1 MPRTP
6 PLGVPCAA
14 TRHIAARH
22 ASMGGRQS
30 RSEKTFTMRRC
41 RYDVRCY
48 AMRRSVGRSVGR
60 SRVAKKEGLRS
71 GRYVLEGQ

>member
-22 ASMGGRQS
+22 ASMGGTAIQIRKDVYNAQMS
-30 RSEKTFTMRRC
+30 IRC
-41 RYDVRCY
+41 AMLCY
-48 AMRRSVGRSVGR
+48 ATVGRSVCR
-60 SRVAKKEGLRS
+60 SRVAKKEGCGLVDT
-71 GRYVLEGQ
+71 Y